1 MEQYQ
6 IEANEKF
13 FQNVI
18 RTLNDNG
25 IWGWPAEMEMF
36 TKRGDKL
43 VASSVAL
50 EKVRGIVSEDF
61 FKNYFGNQE

>member
-6 IEANEKF
+6 IEANEQF

-18 RTLNDNG
+18 RTLNQG
-25 IWGWPAEMEMF
+25 GVWGWPAEMEIF
-36 TKRGDKL
+36 KRQGDKL
-43 VASSVAL
+43 VANPGAL
-50 EKVRGIVSEDF
+50 EKVRRIVSEDF